1 MTGWYSQP
9 TRKRCSTTIDRI
21 EDPVGD
27 SLARASKFRAAR
39 EALTEPRFASGYLDY
54 EGLAGRID
62 TLTGDFPPIGPSLLE
77 SNVFPGQGVEWV
89 GASAAWVGRGI
100 VTEWVTP
107 AEPPE
112 DLNVTDL
119 DDPAALL
126 PADTLGF
133 VAASFDP
140 NLDNWRAA
148 LKERR
153 LSQVLPGIG
162 AADGIGGML
171 PGLGGEADPQ
181 LDADASLA
189 DALDLGLELAHEMTG
204 IDLETEFF
212 DHLAGTAVAAIQD
225 FDFAAVTDEPV
236 ANPVNAVV
244 MLSYKEDGRA
254 ELDQTMT
261 NIADLAQARAGMS
274 PESVDV
280 GGEAP
285 ATVFDLGPL
294 AMFTGGE
301 TGYRPGYVLHDQY
314 LTIGTTE
321 AALTTAIGLQ
331 NGEGENLSAATEYR
345 EGAAV
350 SAGWPA
356 SHRLCGRPPHRGA
369 TGGGGPGAGS
379 GRIRSGA

>member
-1 MTGWYSQP
+1 M
-9 TRKRCSTTIDRI
+9 CS
-21 EDPVGD
+21 PGKAWNGSVH
-27 SLARASKFRAAR
+27 L
-39 EALTEPRFASGYLDY
+39 PRGF
-54 EGLAGRID
+54 
-62 TLTGDFPPIGPSLLE
+62 
-77 SNVFPGQGVEWV
+77 
-89 GASAAWVGRGI
+89 GRGI

-171 PGLGGEADPQ
+171 PGLGGEAGPR

-189 DALDLGLELAHEMTG
+189 DALDLGLELAHEDDRDRPRNGVLRPTSRA
-204 IDLETEFF
+204 LPSQ
-212 DHLAGTAVAAIQD
+212 AIQD
-225 FDFAAVTDEPV
+225 FDVAAVTDEPV

-244 MLSYKEDGRA
+244 MLSYTEDGRA

-261 NIADLAQARAGMS
+261 NFADLAQARAGMS

-321 AALTTAIGLQ
+321 AALTTAIGLPERRGRKPVSR
-331 NGEGENLSAATEYR
+331 NGIP
-345 EGAAV
+345 EGAAI